1 MSQSLYEGMFLLTQP
16 AAGNLG
22 DAVEHVKSLLDRA
35 EADVLGLYKWDERKL
50 AYTIKGQRRGVYL
63 LTYFKIDGEKIQGLD
78 RDCNLSEQ
86 VLRAMFV
93 RTDHLGET
101 EINEFIKNVEA
112 SLDPKI
118 LANKAVNTDPTV
130 EPTGTPKTEEAPA
143 EAKTDEAKPA
153 EAKTEDAPAEA
164 TSDDAPAAE
173 EVKADA

>member
-50 AYTIKGQRRGVYL
+50 AYTIRGQRRGVYL
-63 LTYFKIDGEKIQGLD
+63 LTYIKIDGEKLQSLD

-101 EINEFIKNVEA
+101 ELNEFIKNVEA

-130 EPTGTPKTEEAPA
+130 EPTGTPKTEDAPA
-143 EAKTDEAKPA
+143 EAKTDEAPA
-153 EAKTEDAPAEA
+153 AEA
-164 TSDDAPAAE
+164 TKEAATEEAPKEAAE
-173 EVKADA
+173 EATADA